1 MTKSQTLNNRAKSS
15 YTGVRS
21 VKWPL
26 HLLVSLSLFYPTQKM
41 ASRVFVLFTAAVKQK
56 MGESLLSLAAVHL

>member
-1 MTKSQTLNNRAKSS
+1 
-15 YTGVRS
+15 
-21 VKWPL
+21 
-26 HLLVSLSLFYPTQKM
+26 M